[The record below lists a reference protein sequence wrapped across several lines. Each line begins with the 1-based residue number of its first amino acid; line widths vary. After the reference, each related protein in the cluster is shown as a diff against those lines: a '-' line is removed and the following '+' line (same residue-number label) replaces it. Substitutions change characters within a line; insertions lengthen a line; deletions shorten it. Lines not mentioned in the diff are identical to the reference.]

1 MPHAAPRPCAIAVCP
16 AVVRPPARYCPQH
29 GPPLAPSRWQANVRG
44 PRPGAAAMTR
54 SGGAGGARALREPL
68 CRACAGQGLVV
79 AAREVDHIRPLA
91 EGGVHAFDNLQP
103 LCKPCH
109 TRKTL
114 RERAVTRGFLTYSAS
129 GWRAASISTCRVPRA
144 SMSPRAG
151 PVTRQTRTRWK
162 PQPVWTSIHAA
173 PAGRTRASAG
183 RPQPPDASAT
193 RITTTSA
200 ASYFF
205 AGGAVAPLG

>member
-29 GPPLAPSRWQANVRG
+29 GPPLAPSRWQAND
-44 PRPGAAAMTR
+44 PRPSAWRRGYDAIWR
-54 SGGAGGARALREPL
+54 GWRRAVLLREPL

-114 RERAVTRGFLTYSAS
+114 REARGN
-129 GWRAASISTCRVPRA
+129 
-144 SMSPRAG
+144 
-151 PVTRQTRTRWK
+151 
-162 PQPVWTSIHAA
+162 
-173 PAGRTRASAG
+173 
-183 RPQPPDASAT
+183 
-193 RITTTSA
+193 
-200 ASYFF
+200 
-205 AGGAVAPLG
+205 